1 MIMQISG
8 YDCQLVFNQNAPK
21 GVRGRNSDNSLIMEK
36 LGWQPSISLLEGL
49 TQTYSW
55 IEGELKEGK
64 DHKKF
69 A

>member
-49 TQTYSW
+49 TKTYSW